1 MAVACLFIYLFS
13 CNNITKHSQDKS
25 DCECE
30 LWCTQ
35 TTRKQRNEF
44 REGEKN
50 AKFISINKRQKH
62 AQQIFW
68 LKANHILLFPFFS
81 FRVEEKH
88 SWKRIFLF
96 LFSVVRLLFIELKNI
111 CRIKNVVD
119 LHCVESTAK
128 NCTEKLHVNN
138 RFMHGHAYVHG
149 SSIICKLIS
158 ERAIFLSGCRSMYG
172 NVAFFANDQMPLL
185 QCFVGC
191 QCKQNVRRWQAATTP
206 TWPKKT
212 SNRIF
217 RTDKYTES
225 RKPPEKKWARKLSLK
240 SISHHSENICW
251 SYIKIVVFGDVL
263 CVSVFSVTF
272 L

>member
-1 MAVACLFIYLFS
+1 MHINDEKCNKWEGRSREKKNHLKATFCLVPIFFLNILLEHCVSFEWLLPVYLYICSVATISQNTARIKVIVNVNVNCDAHKQQG
-13 CNNITKHSQDKS
+13 NNETNFGKEK
-25 DCECE
+25 
-30 LWCTQ
+30 
-35 TTRKQRNEF
+35 
-44 REGEKN
+44 KN

-206 TWPKKT
+206 TWPKKNIE
-212 SNRIF
+212 SNLPHR
-217 RTDKYTES
+217 
-225 RKPPEKKWARKLSLK
+225 
-240 SISHHSENICW
+240 
-251 SYIKIVVFGDVL
+251 
-263 CVSVFSVTF
+263 
-272 L
+272 